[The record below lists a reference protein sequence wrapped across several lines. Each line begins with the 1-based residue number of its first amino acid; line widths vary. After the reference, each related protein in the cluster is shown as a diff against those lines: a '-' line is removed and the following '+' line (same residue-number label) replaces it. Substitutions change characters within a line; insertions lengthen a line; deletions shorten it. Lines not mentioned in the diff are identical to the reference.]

1 MSICRERGEKE
12 MVKRIGEREEIKSKV
27 LKHREGKLADPHKER
42 QRNITGAWGLGSGR
56 RGRGSP
62 RRVSSPNNWPGSC
75 PGRWAG
81 KGKGG
86 RESPRLLGRAEAM
99 EPASLSSQAIS
110 LLPLPFS
117 PSPGLI
123 DGPAASLGLGG
134 FE

>member
-1 MSICRERGEKE
+1 
-12 MVKRIGEREEIKSKV
+12 MVKRIGGRKEIKSKV
-27 LKHREGKLADPHKER
+27 LKHRQRGQASRPAQREAEKHHRSLGTGQWEAGK
-42 QRNITGAWGLGSGR
+42 
-56 RGRGSP
+56 GSP

-86 RESPRLLGRAEAM
+86 RESPRLLGRVEAI
-99 EPASLSSQAIS
+99 EPTFLSSQAIS

>member
-1 MSICRERGEKE
+1 
-12 MVKRIGEREEIKSKV
+12 MVKSIGEREEIKSKA
-27 LKHREGKLADPHKER
+27 LKYRKRGQSSRLAQREAEKHHRSLGTGQWEAGKGEP
-42 QRNITGAWGLGSGR
+42 G
-56 RGRGSP
+56 
-62 RRVSSPNNWPGSC
+62 RVSSPNSWPGSC

-86 RESPRLLGRAEAM
+86 RESPRWLGRAEAV
-99 EPASLSSQAIS
+99 EPTSLSSQAIS